1 MTDTEV
7 TLNWGVTDGISGEG
21 HLNEGPR
28 RPVGGEV
35 LESTH
40 NGGGGGGSMC
50 KGPGVAAGLGGCEE
64 GRVTGGTRVTLV
76 LTALLL

>member
-1 MTDTEV
+1 MKA
-7 TLNWGVTDGISGEG
+7 
-21 HLNEGPR
+21 HR

-35 LESTH
+35 LESAH
-40 NGGGGGGSMC
+40 NGGGGGGAC
-50 KGPGVAAGLGGCEE
+50 AKALGGCEE